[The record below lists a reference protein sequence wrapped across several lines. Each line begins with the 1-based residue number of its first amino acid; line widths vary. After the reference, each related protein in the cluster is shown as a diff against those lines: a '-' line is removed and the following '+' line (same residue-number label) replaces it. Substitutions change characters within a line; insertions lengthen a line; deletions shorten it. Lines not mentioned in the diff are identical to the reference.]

1 MFVLVRLPLTQIGG
15 EARQRTVEALK
26 RQLNEDE
33 EGEEGELDS
42 DDETDLS
49 QRLAGVDLEDSQ
61 AVWQGCS
68 LTAFLFSS
76 HMYAS
81 QSYRA
86 T

>member
-1 MFVLVRLPLTQIGG
+1 MFALKWGYFLTQIGA

-26 RQLNEDE
+26 RQLNEDV

-61 AVWQGCS
+61 AVWQVWS
-68 LTAFLFSS
+68 LNALF
-76 HMYAS
+76 
-81 QSYRA
+81 
-86 T
+86 